1 MKDPCAQHAHSHR
14 HRLIQPALTEL
25 TDQLRRNARKITASR
40 QAILN
45 VLRRHQH
52 PLTNREIHAALS
64 GFECD
69 LATVYRN
76 LNTLEQMGMVRR
88 FDFGDG
94 TSRFELLIEGDDGH
108 HHHLVCT
115 RCGTVEEVEDC
126 FPAELEAALA
136 RKHGFQHVSHKLEFF
151 GICPKCQPRRDAATS
166 A

>member
-1 MKDPCAQHAHSHR
+1 MKDPCANHSHSHR
-14 HRLIQPALTEL
+14 HRLIQPALNEL
-25 TDQLRRNARKITASR
+25 TDQLRRNARKITAPR

-52 PLTNREIHAALS
+52 PLTNREIHAALY

-76 LNTLEQMGMVRR
+76 LNTLEDMGMVRR

-94 TSRFELLIEGDDGH
+94 TARFELVTEGDDGH

-115 RCGTVEEVEDC
+115 RCGSVEEVEDC
-126 FPAELEAALA
+126 FPAELEAELA
-136 RKHGFQHVSHKLEFF
+136 RKHGFQQVSHKLEFF
-151 GICPKCQPRRDAATS
+151 GICPKCQPRRAGPS